1 MSAAAQVNPLSGIW
15 PLGLITVTTAGTPV
29 NLNTRVGAQKAVAG
43 TRQYPSRVRQII
55 FSTPGGTTGRPNA
68 GNIYI
73 SYQGATKSDVNNVV
87 LVIPPG
93 AQYSIPHGLGL
104 EQAAIVPDNFS
115 VDADVN
121 GDGVYV
127 SAVVQ

>member
-29 NLNTRVGAQKAVAG
+29 NLNNRVGAQKAVAN
-43 TRQYPSRVRQII
+43 TRQYPSRVRQLI
-55 FSTPGGTTGRPNA
+55 FCAPGGTTGRPNT

-73 SYQGATKSDVNNVV
+73 TYQGATKADVNNVV
-87 LVIPPG
+87 LILPPG
-93 AQYSIPHGLGL
+93 TQMSIPHGVKL
-104 EQAAIVPDNFS
+104 EAAAIVPDNFS

-127 SAVVQ
+127 SACVE